1 MRKQARLLHKWLGL
15 FSFCFILVVS
25 STALIMNHEEILLNN
40 KEVKKEQNINL
51 NQIKSLTISPNK
63 NLIVA
68 SDLYGL
74 FKSIDKGTTWK
85 ELKLFVPSENIE
97 FTAFSPENDDIFVVA
112 IKDKGVFIT
121 DDGGEVWDEIK
132 TPFDLATENIQALSF
147 SKDMLLLKTQN
158 GLYKYFYKTEKWE
171 KPIFQNKQNTNQIKE
186 IVYNLH
192 TGSFFGNYGIY
203 LYDLISG
210 FLILLSLSGIYLSF
224 RIKKKKPVSK

>member
-25 STALIMNHEEILLNN
+25 STALIMNHEEILLSN

-63 NLIVA
+63 NFIVA
-68 SDLYGL
+68 SDLHGI
-74 FKSIDKGTTWK
+74 FKSIDNGSTWK

-112 IKDKGVFIT
+112 IKDKGIFIT

-132 TPFDLATENIQALSF
+132 TPFNLATENLQALTF
-147 SKDMLLLKTQN
+147 SKNVILLKTQN

-171 KPIFQNKQNTNQIKE
+171 KTIFQNTQNTNQIKE
-186 IVYNLH
+186 LVYNLH
-192 TGSFFGNYGIY
+192 TGRFFGNYGIY

-224 RIKKKKPVSK
+224 RIKRKKLITK